1 MCAEV
6 VTRSSCTFIA
16 RNYGFSVLS
25 CLIFAQKTAISRSSC
40 RRLYGSNFATGLHA
54 TPLFIVICTRSLL
67 HGPRYA
73 CFLCAERIE
82 IFRRTPLG
90 KNLSK
95 EIPLV
100 GCLFRMSSL
109 LRTVIEVNRA
119 VINRLLLSSLFFFF
133 KLPSL
138 NFFQTKGRWD
148 SKRLPMVRNEE
159 GEGNASNARV
169 GNCKF
174 TVTVA

>member
-1 MCAEV
+1 MPA
-6 VTRSSCTFIA
+6 F
-16 RNYGFSVLS
+16 
-25 CLIFAQKTAISRSSC
+25 FAQNELKYFVEHRSR
-40 RRLYGSNFATGLHA
+40 
-54 TPLFIVICTRSLL
+54 
-67 HGPRYA
+67 
-73 CFLCAERIE
+73 
-82 IFRRTPLG
+82 G

-119 VINRLLLSSLFFFF
+119 VINRLLLFSLFFFF